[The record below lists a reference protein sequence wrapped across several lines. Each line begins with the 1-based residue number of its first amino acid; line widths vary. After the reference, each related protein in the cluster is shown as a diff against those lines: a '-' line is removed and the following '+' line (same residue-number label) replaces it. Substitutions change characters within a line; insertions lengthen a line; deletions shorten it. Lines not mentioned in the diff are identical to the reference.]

1 MNPSVYLSHR
11 NGEQFRPGRKGNEI
25 MKNREKIMTLCEQ
38 CKAEN
43 LPKNTKTSTRKHIFE
58 AAKQARGWLNSSF
71 FTETSTE
78 NIYHIELL
86 TQLLTK

>member
-1 MNPSVYLSHR
+1 MS
-11 NGEQFRPGRKGNEI
+11 
-25 MKNREKIMTLCEQ
+25 NREKITTLCEQ

-43 LPKNTKTSTRKHIFE
+43 LPKNMKASTRKHIFE

-78 NIYHIELL
+78 NIYHIERL

>member
-1 MNPSVYLSHR
+1 MS
-11 NGEQFRPGRKGNEI
+11 
-25 MKNREKIMTLCEQ
+25 NREKITALCEQ

-43 LPKNTKTSTRKHIFE
+43 LPKNMKASTRKNIFE

-78 NIYHIELL
+78 NIYHIERLA
-86 TQLLTK
+86 QLLTK